1 MARVRY
7 TYRVLHIFPDTPFSV
22 DFSFIKRLHL
32 TTKFGMLGVLGI
44 GNLHKKFCSS
54 ISKIVDFFL
63 MSNFCQSLFCFLF
76 RVIISKSQT
85 LKKIH
90 NFGDR
95 ATKFFVHF
103 LNSQNPKYTKFEIK
117 NLSFGCL
124 ILSTSLDLVDL
135 VICVNFEKYNFYV
148 F

>member
-1 MARVRY
+1 MNTGCNKKNGHPTTEGNVC
-7 TYRVLHIFPDTPFSV
+7 FP
-22 DFSFIKRLHL
+22 KWLNL
-32 TTKFGMLGVLGI
+32 TSKFDMFGFLGVV
-44 GNLHKKFCSS
+44 NVQKKFCDSF
-54 ISKIVDFFL
+54 SKIVDFFL

-76 RVIISKSQT
+76 RVITSKSQT